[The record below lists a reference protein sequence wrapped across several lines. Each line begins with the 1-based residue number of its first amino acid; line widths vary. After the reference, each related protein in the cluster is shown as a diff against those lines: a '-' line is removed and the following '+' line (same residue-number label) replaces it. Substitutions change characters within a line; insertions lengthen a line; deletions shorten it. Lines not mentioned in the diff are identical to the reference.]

1 MTITVGFA
9 GLGSMGVG
17 QARGF
22 AGLDAEV
29 VAGADPSPAV
39 REGFADEFGASVY
52 EDVGSM
58 IAGEELDALN
68 VTTPHTLHHEHVRA
82 ALEAG
87 LHVHVEK
94 PMVTDVGAATD
105 LVDLADERDLVLQV
119 GYQRHHDPRYR
130 EVKRFVDSG
139 RLGTIHAASCY
150 LEQAWRH
157 VAVDSWREEPSLSG
171 GGQLYDSGS
180 HLLDAL
186 LWVLEAEPRRVAAVM
201 DDRGMDVDVNS
212 ALAAH
217 LETPD
222 GPVTASVGITGEG
235 TSTPHVGEHLA
246 LFGTDGSVTFDRER
260 VTVTVEDEVGYSAT
274 FEDVDELAT
283 RRRKLGNFVD
293 AVRGET
299 EPAVPGEFGRRVI
312 ALTEAAYRAA
322 ETGRTVDVAEL
333 VSDPKPTV

>member
-9 GLGSMGVG
+9 GLGSMGAG

-22 AGLDAEV
+22 AGLDAGV
-29 VAGADPSPAV
+29 VAGADPSAAA
-39 REGFADEFGASVY
+39 REAFADEFGARLY

-58 IAGEELDALN
+58 LAGEELDALN

-94 PMVTDVGAATD
+94 PMVTDIGEATE
-105 LVDLADERDLVLQV
+105 LVELADERDLVLQV

-150 LEQAWRH
+150 LEQAWRR
-157 VAVDSWREEPSLSG
+157 VATDSWRENPNLSG

-186 LWVLEAEPRRVAAVM
+186 LWVLDAEPRRVAAIM
-201 DDRGMDVDVNS
+201 DERGMDVDINS
-212 ALAAH
+212 ALAVN
-217 LETPD
+217 LETDD
-222 GPVTASVGITGEG
+222 GPVTASVGVTGEG
-235 TSTPHVGEHLA
+235 SSTPHVGEHLA
-246 LFGTDGSVTFDRER
+246 IFGTKGSVRFDRER

-274 FEDVDELAT
+274 FDEVDEEAT
-283 RRRKLGNFVD
+283 RRRKLGNFLD
-293 AVRGET
+293 AIRGEAD
-299 EPAVPGEFGRRVI
+299 PAVPGVYGRRVI
-312 ALTEAAYRAA
+312 ALTEAAYRGA

-333 VSDPKPTV
+333 VAEPKPTV